1 MKQYWEIKK
10 DNFDKILFFKIGKFY
25 EIFYDDA
32 IICHRILDLAW
43 MSGKKP
49 LVGFMER
56 ALDKYVQT
64 LV

>member
-1 MKQYWEIKK
+1 MKQYWDIKK
-10 DNFDKILFFKIGKFY
+10 DNYDKILFFKIGKFY

-32 IICHRILDLAW
+32 IICHRLLDLAW

-56 ALDKYVQT
+56 ALDKYV
-64 LV
+64 